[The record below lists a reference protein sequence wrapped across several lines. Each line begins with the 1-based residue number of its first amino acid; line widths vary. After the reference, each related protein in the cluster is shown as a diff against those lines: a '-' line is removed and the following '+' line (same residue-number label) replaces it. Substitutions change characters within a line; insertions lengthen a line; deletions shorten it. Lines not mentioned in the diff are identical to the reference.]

1 MGTSGPLVVALHGV
15 AESSRYWG
23 RVLNELAVDH
33 RVLVFD
39 LLGFGRSPWPHL
51 GYTTEGHADVL
62 ARTLETIGVLD
73 QPAVVMGHQA
83 GVTVALAHTSRQPA
97 AVRAVVAL
105 GTPWYRSAQEGRRGL
120 RGPWWLSRWLVE
132 HEGRARRLCRTICG
146 GRPVVPRL
154 ARWFAPGLPPEV
166 REDAFLHHWESLSGT
181 LQSCWIDAQLP
192 GRYLEFPRPVLALHG
207 DQDLCVPVE
216 NLEDAAADRPWL
228 SVRLAEGH
236 GHNLAWETPGLVSAL
251 VSEACDR
258 MALRAELVVVAP
270 PPAQPAQA
278 QPAQA
283 QPTQAEATQA
293 KPATTR
299 RRRATKAKPE
309 PDSQGAAGLAELLD
323 ANELTVP
330 QAATLTR
337 VSRRTV
343 LSWVESGAVEARRDG
358 PRFVL
363 RTSSLLAHA
372 FGPNRPSQELLNSSW
387 LTQAETASHL
397 GTSHATLARLTR
409 ADLPSHRVAGRRV
422 YLKAEIDAWRRS
434 RRP

>member
-23 RVLNELAVDH
+23 RVLDELAVDH

-51 GYTTEGHADVL
+51 GYTTEGHADAL
-62 ARTLETIGVLD
+62 ARTLDMIGVLD

-132 HEGRARRLCRTICG
+132 HEGRARRLCQTICG

-154 ARWFAPGLPPEV
+154 ARWFAPGLPAEV

-181 LQSCWIDAQLP
+181 LQSCWIEAQLP
-192 GRYLEFPRPVLALHG
+192 ERYGSFPRPVLALHG

-216 NLEDAAADRPWL
+216 NLEDAAVGRPWL
-228 SVRLAEGH
+228 SVRLAQGH

-258 MALRAELVVVAP
+258 AVLRTELAVVTA
-270 PPAQPAQA
+270 AAGQPAGLERA
-278 QPAQA
+278 GLEPAKVEA
-283 QPTQAEATQA
+283 EPTRATPVPAKRAKKTDAEAA
-293 KPATTR
+293 YRGPA
-299 RRRATKAKPE
+299 
-309 PDSQGAAGLAELLD
+309 GMAGLLD
-323 ANELTVP
+323 AHELTVA
-330 QAATLTR
+330 QAAVLTR

-343 LSWVESGAVEARRDG
+343 LSWVESGAVEAREDG
-358 PRFVL
+358 PRFAL
-363 RTSSLLAHA
+363 RTPSLLAHV
-372 FGPNRPSQELLNSSW
+372 FGANRPSEELLSSPW
-387 LTQAETASHL
+387 LTQPEAASHL
-397 GTSHATLARLTR
+397 GISHATLARLTR

-422 YLKAEIDAWRRS
+422 YLKPEIEAWRRA